1 MLSAKGIETDSV
13 EKWYGTK
20 YKVEEI
26 PSDLIHLMKM
36 PAGRKKKFGLPPQN
50 ILLPK
55 RVDIKPD
62 SDTKEYSKVP
72 KKLCYWSDCDVWF
85 KQDDKFERP
94 KAIVSLKVYTPDC
107 NLGKTIEAKVF
118 SEVWTEVMVEYLQ
131 EFLYMGTMANLK
143 FMAKPFADN
152 ITFTWNGFDD
162 SMPTFVS
169 ETLTRM
175 EQMKSENLES
185 FFDQVK
191 E

>member
-26 PSDLIHLMKM
+26 PSDLKELMKR
-36 PAGRKKKFGLPPQN
+36 PAGRTKKFGLPPQN
-50 ILLPK
+50 ILIPK
-55 RVDIKPD
+55 NVDIKPD
-62 SDTKEYSKVP
+62 VKEYSEMP
-72 KKLCYWSDCDVWF
+72 KKLCYWLDSDVWY
-85 KQDDKFERP
+85 KQDAKFDRP
-94 KAIVSLKVYTPDC
+94 KSIVSLKVYTPDC

-131 EFLYMGTMANLK
+131 EFLYMGTTANLT

-162 SMPTFVS
+162 SIPTFVS

-175 EQMKSENLES
+175 EKMKSEKLES
-185 FFDQVK
+185 YFD
-191 E
+191 